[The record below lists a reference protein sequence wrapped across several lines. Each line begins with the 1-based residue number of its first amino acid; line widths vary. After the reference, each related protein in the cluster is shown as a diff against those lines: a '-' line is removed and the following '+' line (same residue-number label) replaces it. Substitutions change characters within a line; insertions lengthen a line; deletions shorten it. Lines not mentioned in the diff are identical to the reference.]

1 VLLKEATARGIAAGT
16 IDLVFRRWDK
26 VRVKEGTSF
35 KTVGGLV
42 RITAVTELPGT
53 DAIGDSDAVR
63 AGFDD
68 RAALL
73 AELDRRPGAH
83 LLRIEVEWEGDDP
96 RVELARDRDIDA
108 GQRAEIEAQLARW
121 DRASRSGPW
130 TERTLRLIE
139 SRPEIRA
146 GDLAEELGQEK
157 LATKRNVR
165 KLKEIGLTLSLET
178 GYRISPRG
186 EAYLGG

>member
-1 VLLKEATARGIAAGT
+1 MLLKEATARGIAAGS

-26 VRVKEGTSF
+26 VRIKQGSSF
-35 KTVGGLV
+35 KTVAGMV
-42 RITAVTELPGT
+42 RINGITELPGI
-53 DAIGDSDAVR
+53 DAIEDADASR
-63 AGFDD
+63 AGFED

-96 RVELARDRDIDA
+96 RVELSRDRRIDS
-108 GQRAEIEAQLARW
+108 GQRAEIEAQLERW
-121 DRASRSGPW
+121 DRAARSGPW

-139 SRPEIRA
+139 ANPGTRA
-146 GDLAEELGQEK
+146 GDLAERLDQEK
-157 LATKRNVR
+157 PATKRNVR
-165 KLKEIGLTLSLET
+165 KLKDLGLTLSLET

-186 EAYLGG
+186 EAFLSG